1 MIQAEATKE
10 YRMLK
15 MTQPEA
21 LDIDGII
28 IIRIWSS
35 ALNIYFLIEQQ
46 KKLIFAR
53 KKQLLIQYKWG
64 DYMEMEKT
72 NSKNDFWEQ
81 TLPRNTNFVLRELL
95 MKPIE
100 AIYVR
105 NLSFQRLQE
114 LLLAAAL
121 HQ

>member
-1 MIQAEATKE
+1 
-10 YRMLK
+10 
-15 MTQPEA
+15 
-21 LDIDGII
+21 
-28 IIRIWSS
+28 
-35 ALNIYFLIEQQ
+35 
-46 KKLIFAR
+46 
-53 KKQLLIQYKWG
+53 
-64 DYMEMEKT
+64 MEMEKT

-100 AIYVR
+100 AIFIR